1 MAKNEI
7 TLQERYNKLLA
18 KYLGI
23 KGRIFEIGC
32 GIAKEVDYTKPR
44 QIADYIYPG
53 IVDEVEFEDRRQH
66 IKRILE
72 KYASKEEDVNIDSLF
87 EFLEQLKKED

>member
-1 MAKNEI
+1 MTKNEI

-32 GIAKEVDYTKPR
+32 GIAKEVDYSKPR

-53 IVDEVEFEDRRQH
+53 IVEEVEFEDCRQ
-66 IKRILE
+66 RIRKIVE
-72 KYASKEEDVNIDSLF
+72 KYAPEEAVYTDELLK
-87 EFLEQLKKED
+87 FLEQLKKED